1 MIMPTVTLALPLA
14 GRIARFAR
22 TATLEVMGKQF
33 IRTAHAKGAGQTR
46 VILGHAL
53 PNAMVPLLMFY
64 GIEIGLTL
72 SGAVVVETIFAWPGL
87 GRLLVS
93 SVYMRDLPVV
103 QGVILTVTLIIV
115 LFNLLVDILHAV
127 IDPKVSLARTLGGAQ

>member
-1 MIMPTVTLALPLA
+1 
-14 GRIARFAR
+14 
-22 TATLEVMGKQF
+22 
-33 IRTAHAKGAGQTR
+33 
-46 VILGHAL
+46 
-53 PNAMVPLLMFY
+53 MVPLLMFY

-72 SGAVVVETIFAWPGL
+72 SGTVVVETIFAWPGL

-93 SVYMRDLPVV
+93 SVYTRDLPVV

-115 LFNLLVDILHAV
+115 LSNLLVDILHAV